1 MHPHFAG
8 GCNGDLTHRYYLLT
22 TATVN
27 PTFSFSTVEYGV
39 PGAGRLL
46 LVYVGTSKRAVL
58 RRSGSW
64 CSRKTL
70 KKKFK
75 DGQLFGLSIRCAV
88 FSRLEEPIIKKGR
101 KKENRGCAACNKISQ
116 RFMRWPE
123 AELGWNIAEIETGW
137 R

>member
-27 PTFSFSTVEYGV
+27 PTLSFSTVEYGV

-58 RRSGSW
+58 RRPGSW

-70 KKKFK
+70 KKKIKTVSFLVCPSAAPYFPVSK
-75 DGQLFGLSIRCAV
+75 NPLLKRAGKKKTGVALHVTKFPSASCDGLKR
-88 FSRLEEPIIKKGR
+88 
-101 KKENRGCAACNKISQ
+101 N
-116 RFMRWPE
+116 
-123 AELGWNIAEIETGW
+123 
-137 R
+137 